1 MTADWIP
8 FEEGTYRVLKAFLIT
23 PELKAAALENAV
35 IEIYRGRQGIRQLR
49 GRCLIHN
56 ILVMQLLEDTDDID
70 LILDLGGPYQYLLKK
85 PGLEAGKVF
94 SPQIK
99 SSLQFSPS
107 RPWKKIPQTQFEKL
121 ISDLELLT
129 V

>member
-1 MTADWIP
+1 MTDGIP
-8 FEEGTYRVLKAFLIT
+8 FDEGTYRVLKAFLIT
-23 PELKAAALENAV
+23 PELKAAALENAI
-35 IEIYRGRQGIRQLR
+35 IEIYRGRQGIRQLK
-49 GRCLIHN
+49 GRCLVQN
-56 ILVMQLLEDTDDID
+56 LLVVQLLEDTDDID
-70 LILDLGGPYQYLLKK
+70 LILDLGGPYKYLLKN
-85 PGLEAGKVF
+85 PALEAGKVF

-121 ISDLELLT
+121 ISDLKLLT